1 MQRAARPPSS
11 WVVEND
17 GRSHVTS
24 LNLSFFTHKRGD
36 GYLHGGRSRGGG
48 QTTGMLECAPKP
60 TSRHVQSWPLTR
72 RVPGKTH
79 QVASTRVVLLS
90 GALLKAP
97 GTNWSQLPTPPP
109 PKTSC
114 LSETRPG
121 RGRILGHSQSPDA
134 DLLTPFPFLLYN
146 QGALGGLPL
155 VSAPVSPWKKGLL
168 RALQLQS
175 GPRGIKHLP
184 SQPHHRPPLRQPRAA
199 ASAAVVRGPETIL
212 RAV

>member
-1 MQRAARPPSS
+1 MGAQRFPVQRAARPPSS

-36 GYLHGGRSRGGG
+36 GHLHGGRSRGGG
-48 QTTGMLECAPKP
+48 RTTGMLECAPKP

-97 GTNWSQLPTPPP
+97 GTKWSQLPTPPP
-109 PKTSC
+109 KPPAFLKLGQGGDVYWGTARARTQTSSPPS
-114 LSETRPG
+114 LSSS
-121 RGRILGHSQSPDA
+121 IIKV
-134 DLLTPFPFLLYN
+134 LLEGFLL
-146 QGALGGLPL
+146 
-155 VSAPVSPWKKGLL
+155 
-168 RALQLQS
+168 
-175 GPRGIKHLP
+175 
-184 SQPHHRPPLRQPRAA
+184 SQPRCLHGKRDF
-199 ASAAVVRGPETIL
+199 
-212 RAV
+212 